1 MVLAREPLVVYNP
14 EPGAYKTSIV
24 FSMQEGPGQLYK
36 VSTVAADVQDY
47 YVTSEIAQSC
57 EAIVV

>member
-1 MVLAREPLVVYNP
+1 MTRFMVLAREPLVVYNP

-36 VSTVAADVQDY
+36 VSRAVLLTPN
-47 YVTSEIAQSC
+47 
-57 EAIVV
+57 